1 MPIERV
7 ILAKPR
13 GFCAGVERAIEVVEQ
28 ALQRAAGPVYVRK
41 EIVHNPHVVTA
52 LRRKGAVFVEEL
64 EGVPEGAVTIFSAHG
79 VSPAV
84 HASAKTRRLNVIDAT
99 CPLVTKVHSEAVRF
113 AREGYTLLLIGH
125 AGHEEVEGTMGE
137 APASIRLVQTVEEA
151 RAVQVDTPE
160 KVAVITQTTLSVEDT
175 RAMIEV
181 LKARFPRLVA
191 PAKDDICY
199 ATQNRQNA
207 VKAIA
212 AEAEVLLVIGAK
224 NSSNSIRL
232 TEVAEDA
239 GRRAY
244 LINDAREIDPA
255 WFEGVR
261 CVGVTSGASAPEH
274 LVQEVVEALKRLGA
288 SQVDEWELVRE
299 DVSFGLPAELTRP
312 APTAPEKSAGTTGR
326 HARPHGRTAVRPP
339 SAARPPNPG
348 SGEPARST
356 QSLPRG

>member
-13 GFCAGVERAIEVVEQ
+13 GFCAGVDRAIEVVEQ
-28 ALQRAAGPVYVRK
+28 ALQRSTGPVYVRK
-41 EIVHNPHVVTA
+41 EIVHNPHVVSA
-52 LRRKGAVFVEEL
+52 LRRKGAIFVDDL
-64 EGVPEGAVTIFSAHG
+64 DAVPEDATTIFSAHG

-84 HASAKTRRLNVIDAT
+84 HASARARRLKVIDAT
-99 CPLVTKVHSEAVRF
+99 CPLVTKVHSEAIRF
-113 AREGYTLLLIGH
+113 ARAGYTLLLIGH
-125 AGHEEVEGTMGE
+125 EGHEEVEGTMGE
-137 APASIRLVQTVEEA
+137 APESIRLVQTVEEA
-151 RAVQVDTPE
+151 GVVRVDNPE
-160 KVAVITQTTLSVEDT
+160 KVAVITQTTLSVDDT
-175 RAMIEV
+175 RAIIEI
-181 LKARFPRLVA
+181 LKARFPKLVV

-244 LINDAREIDPA
+244 LITDAGEIDPA
-255 WFEGVR
+255 WFAGVTG
-261 CVGVTSGASAPEH
+261 VGVTSGASAPEH

-288 SQVDEWELVRE
+288 TRVEERELVLE
-299 DVSFGLPAELTRP
+299 DVSFGLPVELQKLEAGGRKPDGQPLSLPWSETPLQRP
-312 APTAPEKSAGTTGR
+312 AS
-326 HARPHGRTAVRPP
+326 
-339 SAARPPNPG
+339 
-348 SGEPARST
+348 
-356 QSLPRG
+356 SLQHP